1 MQLACAAY
9 AFDAK
14 HARTHLEMMIVWI
27 PECKVSNHPNL
38 PMFILANTSMIATII
53 SIIIIIITIIIIII
67 IIVII
72 LNIIIIIII
81 IVLPT
86 VFPSSVMLASSW
98 IHVKPICAMPGRY
111 SH

>member
-27 PECKVSNHPNL
+27 NHPNL
-38 PMFILANTSMIATII
+38 PIFILANTSMIATII

-67 IIVII
+67 VII
-72 LNIIIIIII
+72 LNIIIII